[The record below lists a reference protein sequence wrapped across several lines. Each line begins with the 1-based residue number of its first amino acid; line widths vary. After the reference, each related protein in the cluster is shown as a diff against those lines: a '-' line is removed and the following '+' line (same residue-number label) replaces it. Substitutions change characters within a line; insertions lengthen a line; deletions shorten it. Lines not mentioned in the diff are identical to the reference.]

1 MLPIIFIN
9 CAAAPFIDDIIY
21 GHKTYETRTRDTLRQ
36 FVGRRALLAETGNG
50 RPVVRC
56 SAVITCAVPVDDRTT
71 WRKMRRSTRVPSGSL
86 YDWQPG
92 TRRKW
97 LYGLSGVIACW
108 PFVAPEGVRHGRV
121 WMEYIEKEGANNV

>member
-9 CAAAPFIDDIIY
+9 CTAAPFIDYIID
-21 GHKTYETRTRDTLRQ
+21 GRKTYETRSHDTLRQ
-36 FVGRRALLAETGNG
+36 FVGRRVLLAETGRG

-71 WRKMRRSTRVPSGSL
+71 WDTMRCSTCVPSRSR
-86 YDWQPG
+86 YDWQPA

-97 LYGLSGVIACW
+97 LYGLSGVVACW
-108 PFVAPEGVRHGRV
+108 PFTAPEGVRHGRV
-121 WMEYIEKEGANNV
+121 SMEYNT